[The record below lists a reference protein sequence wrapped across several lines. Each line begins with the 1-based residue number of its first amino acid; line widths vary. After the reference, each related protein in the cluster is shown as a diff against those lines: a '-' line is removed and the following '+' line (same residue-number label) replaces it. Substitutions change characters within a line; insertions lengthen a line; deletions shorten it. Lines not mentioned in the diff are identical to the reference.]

1 MTNFFKVN
9 DFCCELFQSY
19 LGTNILPVPYL
30 VLAGGIAG
38 TCQFIATNPMEVV
51 KINMQVSSSSKK
63 SAFQVAKELGFRGLY
78 KSSSS
83 TLLRYFKLLLI
94 TQYFFSKVLFV
105 EISPFQ

>member
-1 MTNFFKVN
+1 MN
-9 DFCCELFQSY
+9 DFCCELFQSH

-51 KINMQVSSSSKK
+51 KINMQVSNSKK

-78 KSSSS
+78 KSASS
-83 TLLRYFKLLLI
+83 TLLRY
-94 TQYFFSKVLFV
+94 
-105 EISPFQ
+105 